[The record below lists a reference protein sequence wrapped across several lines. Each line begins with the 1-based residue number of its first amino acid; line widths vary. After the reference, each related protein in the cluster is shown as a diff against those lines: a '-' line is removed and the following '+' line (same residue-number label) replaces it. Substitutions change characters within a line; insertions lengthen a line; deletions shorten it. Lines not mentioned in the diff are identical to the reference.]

1 MAPKK
6 LRRKVRL
13 IRPNLQLRMTLTFVG
28 LSALSLLLQY
38 ILFMSTL
45 TKAALGL
52 PNDGTVF
59 MEQVN
64 GILFGML
71 VASFGVLL
79 PLTFGI
85 GVILTHKIAGPVHRM
100 QVFLNQILRGARPS
114 DCRLRDGDDLQEFCA
129 VLNQVTAPLRGR
141 ETASAG
147 VEPSAALPSATR
159 VKDAA

>member
-13 IRPNLQLRMTLTFVG
+13 IRPNLQLRMTLTFVW

-59 MEQVN
+59 LEQVN

-100 QVFLNQILRGARPS
+100 QVFLNQARIVERAHQF
-114 DCRLRDGDDLQEFCA
+114 D
-129 VLNQVTAPLRGR
+129 QVM
-141 ETASAG
+141 
-147 VEPSAALPSATR
+147 
-159 VKDAA
+159 